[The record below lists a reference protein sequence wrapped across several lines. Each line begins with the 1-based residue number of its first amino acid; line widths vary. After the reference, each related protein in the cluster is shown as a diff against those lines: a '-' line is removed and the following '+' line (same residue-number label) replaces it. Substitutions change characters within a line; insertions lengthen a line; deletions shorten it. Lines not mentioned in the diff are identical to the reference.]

1 MPKSTLDA
9 YLDEI
14 ALSLKFAEENIKAAE
29 TEIREAHE
37 RGSRIWVLGNG
48 GSLAV
53 AQHFAQDLLKVH
65 RISAQC
71 LNDPSVITAFT
82 NDDGFANCFYKP
94 LVTLSQNEDV
104 VVAFSCSGKSK
115 NYKGVFDP
123 MDDLLPRIKRIA
135 IVGTGGGF
143 MKDSADVSIHV
154 KSDNY
159 IVCEA
164 AFGIVADLINKGLG
178 T

>member
-1 MPKSTLDA
+1 MPKSTLDS
-9 YLDEI
+9 YLDEVG
-14 ALSLKFAEENIKAAE
+14 LSLKFAEADIESAKIEIK
-29 TEIREAHE
+29 EAHE
-37 RGSRIWVLGNG
+37 RGSRVWTLGNG

-65 RISAQC
+65 RIRAQC

-82 NDDGFANCFYKP
+82 NDDGFGSCFYKP
-94 LVTLSQNEDV
+94 LLRLSQNEDV
-104 VVAFSCSGKSK
+104 VIAFSCSGKSK
-115 NYKGVFDP
+115 NYKGIFDP

-135 IVGTGGGF
+135 IVGTDGGF
-143 MKDSADVSIHV
+143 MKDSADVSVHV
-154 KSDNY
+154 KSDDY

-164 AFGIVADLINKGLG
+164 AFGIVADLINKGLE